1 MPRRN
6 PAVIGKA
13 MPNEVLTHTCYSIE
27 RGDLKPKVCACRKRV
42 SRLKAKLMV
51 IDGLAEYVLM
61 YDKQNI
67 YHSPNEICII
77 ERKKS
82 TPRAA
87 TIERAHIERAYLD
100 GDLQEQE
107 RIKVYGEMQRE
118 FFTSLTNLYD
128 NDEWAAAEKK
138 YRGRYLSIVDGG
150 DLIRPIEEKK

>member
-1 MPRRN
+1 
-6 PAVIGKA
+6 
-13 MPNEVLTHTCYSIE
+13 
-27 RGDLKPKVCACRKRV
+27 
-42 SRLKAKLMV
+42 MV
-51 IDGLAEYVLM
+51 VDGLAEYVLK
-61 YDKQNI
+61 YDKQSV

-87 TIERAHIERAYLD
+87 TIERAHIERAYVA

-118 FFTSLTNLYD
+118 FFASITRLYD
-128 NDEWAAAEKK
+128 NDEWVVAEKK

-150 DLIRPIEEKK
+150 DLIRPIEERK